1 VYDNLSFSNVDIFM
15 PKFSTSTSY
24 SLGDHLKDMGVVSAF
39 GDSADF
45 SAISEDTKLKVS
57 KV

>member
-1 VYDNLSFSNVDIFM
+1 M

-24 SLGDHLKDMGVVSAF
+24 SLGEHLKGMGVVSAF
-39 GDSADF
+39 GDTADF